1 MKNLDVTIVSD
12 VICPWCFIGTR
23 RLGQVLG
30 AMDDVAPRLRY
41 RAFLLDADVPPEGA
55 DLRERLRRKYGV
67 DPEGMFRRIE
77 EAARDTGITLD
88 FSRITR
94 TPNTVAAHTLLR
106 HAVDKG
112 TQPALSEALFAAYF
126 LDGQD
131 IGEAGVLAAIAV
143 AHGFTH
149 DEALRLAGDAAEL
162 AATRMEAEEAAQAGV
177 RGVPFFVF
185 ANRLA
190 LSGAQPSHVF
200 REAIARA
207 LAPADVAG

>member
-1 MKNLDVTIVSD
+1 MQNLDVTIVSD

-23 RLGQVLG
+23 RLQQVLT

-41 RAFLLDADVPPEGA
+41 RAFLLDADVPPEGS
-55 DLRERLRRKYGV
+55 DLRDRLRRKYGV

-77 EAARDTGITLD
+77 AAARDTGVALD

-106 HAVDKG
+106 HAAHKG
-112 TQPALSEALFAAYF
+112 TQPALSDALFASYF

-131 IGEAGVLAAIAV
+131 IGEAGVLAALA
-143 AHGFTH
+143 AGHGFTRE
-149 DEALRLAGDAAEL
+149 EALRLAGDAAEL
-162 AATRMEAEEAAQAGV
+162 AATRAEAEEAAQAGV

-185 ANRLA
+185 ASRLA
-190 LSGAQPSHVF
+190 VSGAQPSQVF

-207 LAPADVAG
+207 MASPESAG